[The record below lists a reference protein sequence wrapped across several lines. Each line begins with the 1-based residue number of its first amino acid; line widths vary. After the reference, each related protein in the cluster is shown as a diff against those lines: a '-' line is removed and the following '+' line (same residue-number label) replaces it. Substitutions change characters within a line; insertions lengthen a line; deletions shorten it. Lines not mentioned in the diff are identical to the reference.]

1 VGNNITHDK
10 SGTRQVGKLETQVE
24 DRGRVT
30 IPAHLRRDLGIT
42 KGEKLEITSK
52 DGAIILK
59 RKSIVRVADI
69 RGIIGPFKVNIEDIK
84 EAPGKE

>member
-1 VGNNITHDK
+1 M
-10 SGTRQVGKLETQVE
+10 RLVGKLETEVE

-59 RKSIVRVADI
+59 RKNVVRVSDI
-69 RGIIGPFKVNIEDIK
+69 HGSVGHFSVRIEEIE

>member
-1 VGNNITHDK
+1 MEG
-10 SGTRQVGKLETQVE
+10 EVE
-24 DRGRVT
+24 DKGRVT

-59 RKSIVRVADI
+59 RKRVVSISDI
-69 RGIIGPFKVNIEDIK
+69 RGIMGPFRVNIEDIE

>member
-1 VGNNITHDK
+1 
-10 SGTRQVGKLETQVE
+10 LEAEVE

-30 IPAHLRRDLGIT
+30 IPASLRRDLGIT

-59 RKSIVRVADI
+59 RKRIVSVSDIHGSIGSYTVT
-69 RGIIGPFKVNIEDIK
+69 IEDIE

>member
-1 VGNNITHDK
+1 M
-10 SGTRQVGKLETQVE
+10 EAEVE

-59 RKSIVRVADI
+59 RKGIVSVSDI
-69 RGIIGPFKVNIEDIK
+69 RGVIGPFKVEIEDIE

>member
-1 VGNNITHDK
+1 
-10 SGTRQVGKLETQVE
+10 VGKLEAEVE

-30 IPAHLRRDLGIT
+30 IPANLRRDLGIT

-59 RKSIVRVADI
+59 RKTVVSVSDL
-69 RGIIGPFKVNIEDIK
+69 RGIIGPFKVDVEDIE

>member
-1 VGNNITHDK
+1 MEV
-10 SGTRQVGKLETQVE
+10 EVE
-24 DRGRVT
+24 DRGRAT
-30 IPAHLRRDLGIT
+30 IPAHLRPDLGMT

-59 RKSIVRVADI
+59 RKRIAGISDL
-69 RGIIGPFKVNIEDIK
+69 RGVIARSKVDVEDIE

>member
-1 VGNNITHDK
+1 
-10 SGTRQVGKLETQVE
+10 LEAEVE

-59 RKSIVRVADI
+59 RKRIVTVSDIHGSIGHYAV
-69 RGIIGPFKVNIEDIK
+69 KIEDIE
-84 EAPGKE
+84 EAPGRE